1 MLLRLDYLINI
12 SLLLE
17 LQPLLLYDFQGLLF
31 KLQVLLLVGLKLII
45 DEVDDLQHLGD
56 ARDVIILETLG
67 LDYAGDTP
75 THHQA
80 RLVDVCRHIGFHL
93 L

>member
-1 MLLRLDYLINI
+1 MLPNRLHLIVLN
-12 SLLLE
+12 LLLK
-17 LQPLLLYDFQGLLF
+17 LKPLLLYDFQSLLF
-31 KLQVLLLVGLKLII
+31 QLQILLLVGLKLII

-67 LDYAGDTP
+67 LNYAGDTP

-93 L
+93 F